1 MSVLRET
8 GKWLLRL
15 GLLVFLALLVVF
27 LTALYQYEQKSRKDA
42 MALSSAR
49 ALLTDMWNEI
59 DERWAERVRIPKP
72 ELDDLIKSKWGNEKF
87 VNLTTFDAVILSDPL
102 IIYHGDEVRRHV
114 QILFRDGGIVPWDRQ
129 TWRSVYLKPN
139 AGELGDKTQQTEP

>member
-72 ELDDLIKSKWGNEKF
+72 KLDDLIKSKWGNEKF
-87 VNLTTFDAVILSDPL
+87 VNLTTFDAVILSDP
-102 IIYHGDEVRRHV
+102 
-114 QILFRDGGIVPWDRQ
+114 
-129 TWRSVYLKPN
+129 
-139 AGELGDKTQQTEP
+139 